1 MRREIETRDEQGAAR
16 DVEEKQRQ
24 AGEEARVQQSTD
36 ITVQY
41 RNNGQE
47 TTFCTTTQK
56 SAWIVEAEEILLQH

>member
-36 ITVQY
+36 ITVT
-41 RNNGQE
+41 E
-47 TTFCTTTQK
+47 TTDKKQPFVPLHRK
-56 SAWIVEAEEILLQH
+56 ALGL